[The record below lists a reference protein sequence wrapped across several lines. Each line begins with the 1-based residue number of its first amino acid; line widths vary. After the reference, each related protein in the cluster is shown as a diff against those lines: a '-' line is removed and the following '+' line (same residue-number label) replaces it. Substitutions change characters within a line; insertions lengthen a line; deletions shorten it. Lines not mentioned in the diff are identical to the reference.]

1 MTGVYGVTM
10 LDGDWKVY
18 RFTDYRL
25 AVRWLYLQT
34 TPATYL
40 VTKQTAEEIA
50 GRSAVNKAVSR
61 PI

>member
-1 MTGVYGVTM
+1 MVSLFGVTM

-25 AVRWLYLQT
+25 AVRWLNLQP

-50 GRSAVNKAVSR
+50 GRTAVNKAVSR

>member
-1 MTGVYGVTM
+1 MVSLFGVTM
-10 LDGDWKVY
+10 VNGDWKVY
-18 RFTDYRL
+18 RFTNCCS

-34 TPATYL
+34 SPATYL

-50 GRSAVNKAVSR
+50 GRTAVNKAVSR